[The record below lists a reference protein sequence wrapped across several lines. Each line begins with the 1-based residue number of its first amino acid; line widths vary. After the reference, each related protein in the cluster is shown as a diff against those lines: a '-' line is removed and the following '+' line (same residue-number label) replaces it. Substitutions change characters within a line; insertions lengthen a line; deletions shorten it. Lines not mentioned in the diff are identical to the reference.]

1 MRDNGQAQ
9 TKVCSQTK
17 GVQRVDVISEERILG
32 KFFIREVGGSQLDLK
47 LRSWQ
52 KTQGATEE
60 ITRGGGGR

>member
-1 MRDNGQAQ
+1 
-9 TKVCSQTK
+9 
-17 GVQRVDVISEERILG
+17 VDVISEERILG